1 MLGPDVNEA
10 YQQKYDKMMAGPNKF
25 KPGDIITDFKNNLR
39 TVIIRPAKDWVRDVG
54 GSMTWRVNS
63 VEPNGDYKLQRLYTL
78 TTEPIK
84 IKGTPIYQP
93 EKTTS
98 KEMIDYWSSYKIWDA
113 DDVKAIYNVGLT
125 QMKKEKELDAEVD
138 AYIKNEIAELTPKV
152 QRYVNNS
159 KKKYGQYTIDETFR
173 KFERDLPAANR
184 LDKME
189 FLWNMIDENKLKE
202 ASDYNY
208 VKEQLFRKDDND
220 YENFKTATSH
230 ILQDGQKENAS
241 ARSVLGNEDLL
252 RTIDQYFR
260 KSKRGGEKKK
270 TSKKAETSKKKRTSK
285 KRRKTLL

>member
-10 YQQKYDKMMAGPNKF
+10 YQQKYDKMMASPNKF

-39 TVIIRPAKDWVRDVG
+39 SVIIRPAKDWVRDVG

-78 TTEPIK
+78 TAEPLK
-84 IKGTPIYQP
+84 VEGTPRYQP

-113 DDVKAIYNVGLT
+113 DDVKAIYNMGIA
-125 QMKKEKELDAEVD
+125 QMNKEKEVDAEVD

-152 QRYVNNS
+152 QRYINNS
-159 KKKYGQYTIDETFR
+159 KKKHGQYTIDETFR
-173 KFERDLPAANR
+173 KFERDLPAADR
-184 LDKME
+184 LASME
-189 FLWNMIDENKLKE
+189 YLWNMIDENTLKE
-202 ASDYNY
+202 ARDYNN
-208 VKEQLFRKDDND
+208 VKERLFRKDDND
-220 YENFKTATSH
+220 YKNFKTATSH
-230 ILQDGQKENAS
+230 ILQDGQKVNAS

-260 KSKRGGEKKK
+260 KSKRGGTGKKEK
-270 TSKKAETSKKKRTSK
+270 TAKKKRTTK
-285 KRRKTLL
+285 KKEEKTLL